1 MGTHDVVTCMRWLRE
16 KALVQTSGG
25 NPVYVSEGVLHDT
38 TGHTILSVWG
48 DNIMKKYCFTQVTLK
63 NYFGKNLTTSKMSV
77 ATAHKLTQDFPAL
90 DEVVFK
96 SYLDNDK
103 EIKKIVNPK
112 LCFP

>member
-1 MGTHDVVTCMRWLRE
+1 MGTYDVITCMRWLRE

-25 NPVYVSEGVLHDT
+25 NPVYVREGVLYDT
-38 TGHTILSVWG
+38 TGNIILSVWG
-48 DNIMKKYCFTQVTLK
+48 DNIMKKYCFTHVTLK

-77 ATAHKLTQDFPAL
+77 ATPHKSTQAFPAL

-96 SYLDNDK
+96 SYLDKDK